1 MCIYIGPTCSCR
13 VHEHNQASW
22 FIGTSEES
30 NFDQTYTY
38 LKLVRHVLTQ
48 MYRRKMVVTNT
59 ELSKY
64 TIQKSDKM
72 SSNYEEV
79 IFLTRQQQAIL
90 GYKPRRVIF
99 KSDFGTGKT
108 ILLKA
113 QARELGKPKHRGQRD
128 PGVQK
133 DVIFVV
139 FLGEKSLLAN
149 YFRQMAELFWNIE
162 TLCLESGKKSFIKK
176 TD

>member
-1 MCIYIGPTCSCR
+1 MYIYIGPTCSCR

-64 TIQKSDKM
+64 TIGKSDKM

-79 IFLTRQQQAIL
+79 IFLTQQQQAIL
-90 GYKPRRVIF
+90 GYKPKRVIF
-99 KSDFGTGKT
+99 TSDFGTGKT
-108 ILLKA
+108 VLLKA
-113 QARELGKPKHRGQRD
+113 QAQKLASFKFPGQ
-128 PGVQK
+128 PNPEPEAK
-133 DVIFVV
+133 IFFVIF
-139 FLGEKSLLAN
+139 
-149 YFRQMAELFWNIE
+149 
-162 TLCLESGKKSFIKK
+162 LEKKSMLVNNFRKMEEK
-176 TD
+176 YWNFTVLHLRSG